1 MARKTVREFNPSFVL
16 SLSATPNKDSN
27 IIDSIG
33 GLELKKENMIK
44 IPISLNAT
52 QEIDWKKTLSS
63 SFKKLLELE
72 SASKQYYS
80 QYGKYI
86 RPIMLIKAES
96 QRKGST
102 FNHVDEIK
110 ILISKLGV
118 NKEEIRSKLSSNDE
132 IKDEDLLSE
141 LCPVKFIITSELLK
155 EGWDC
160 LCLCP
165 YDTHSLKSKHQQLK

>member
-72 SASKQYYS
+72 NASKKYYS
-80 QYGKYI
+80 QYGN
-86 RPIMLIKAES
+86 
-96 QRKGST
+96 T
-102 FNHVDEIK
+102 
-110 ILISKLGV
+110 
-118 NKEEIRSKLSSNDE
+118 
-132 IKDEDLLSE
+132 
-141 LCPVKFIITSELLK
+141 
-155 EGWDC
+155 
-160 LCLCP
+160 
-165 YDTHSLKSKHQQLK
+165 